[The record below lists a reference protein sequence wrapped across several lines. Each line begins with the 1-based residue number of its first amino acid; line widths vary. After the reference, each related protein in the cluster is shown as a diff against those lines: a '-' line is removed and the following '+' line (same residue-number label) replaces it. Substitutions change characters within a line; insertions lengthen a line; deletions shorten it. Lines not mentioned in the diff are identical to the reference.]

1 MKYMSG
7 TKKSK
12 SKAKSKKIEKRF
24 FMPDDVETGFQS
36 VSDMLKNPEGPSKK
50 RQKVEESEDELISD
64 DILAK
69 SNESSFQKV
78 SSSPVVAP
86 PTIAK
91 KSKQPTLETVPGLPP
106 KQATKSPGT
115 TLGVKKCPPNV
126 INQLKA
132 AQSSKSPESP
142 ATGKENTPVEA
153 HVSDDDFDFDDDDD
167 EILALAER
175 TSSMNTQ
182 PKPSQ
187 EVLYPNDFQ
196 NQEGILTSEQTC
208 DLYMSYY
215 TPVNASDLD
224 NIYDPQ
230 DSPAC
235 DSIRHSTTTTNLL
248 HSKAFMSKLSDKES
262 KTLIHTYQSASSAN
276 HELPDFVD
284 FD

>member
-1 MKYMSG
+1 
-7 TKKSK
+7 
-12 SKAKSKKIEKRF
+12 
-24 FMPDDVETGFQS
+24 MPDDVEAGFQS
-36 VSDMLKNPEGPSKK
+36 VSDMLKNPEGASKK
-50 RQKVEESEDELISD
+50 RQKVVESEDELISD

-78 SSSPVVAP
+78 TSSPVVP
-86 PTIAK
+86 PPSGGK
-91 KSKQPTLETVPGLPP
+91 KLKQPTLETVPGLPP
-106 KQATKSPGT
+106 KQVAKMPGT
-115 TLGVKKCPPNV
+115 TLGVKKRSLNV
-126 INQLKA
+126 INQLTA
-132 AQSSKSPESP
+132 AQSLKLPDSP
-142 ATGKENTPVEA
+142 AAGKENTSVEA
-153 HVSDDDFDFDDDDD
+153 RVSDDDFDFDDDDD

-175 TSSMNTQ
+175 TSSMNTP
-182 PKPSQ
+182 PKFSQ
-187 EVLYPNDFQ
+187 EALYPNDFQ

-230 DSPAC
+230 DSPVC

-248 HSKAFMSKLSDKES
+248 HSKAFMSKLSDNES
-262 KTLIHTYQSASSAN
+262 KTLIRTYQSASSAS